1 LSKSRANAATQV
13 TTDGG
18 VYGIYET
25 TRTNAPSIQ
34 GTATF
39 HQYLSVRQTKRTS
52 GTITFEN
59 HIKACASSGLVSVT
73 QALRRLFPS

>member
-1 LSKSRANAATQV
+1 MPQIDADEAIQV

-18 VYGIYET
+18 VYDIYET

-52 GTITFEN
+52 GTITFQN
-59 HIKACASSGLVSVT
+59 HINAWASLGLVS
-73 QALRRLFPS
+73 LIPDLHRLSLN